1 MLDLLI
7 NAKSEI
13 EQLRRRNEILA
24 AKVDTMELFACVLHT
39 QPASISI
46 GQSEDIAY
54 QLQQEIEELMKKERN
69 TP

>member
-1 MLDLLI
+1 
-7 NAKSEI
+7 
-13 EQLRRRNEILA
+13 
-24 AKVDTMELFACVLHT
+24 MELFACVLHT